1 MVERSLCM
9 REARGSIPRISNS
22 FFNFLRFVKRPLK
35 PNVINKTHFQR
46 GNYVIVKASS
56 KTLVSQPLLF
66 YFFSPLKEFPQ
77 KFSSAVKAKKDA
89 DLRENPN
96 GEDDH
101 SRGRVL

>member
-1 MVERSLCM
+1 MTAILERRESESLW
-9 REARGSIPRISNS
+9 G
-22 FFNFLRFVKRPLK
+22 RFC
-35 PNVINKTHFQR
+35 NWI
-46 GNYVIVKASS
+46 
-56 KTLVSQPLLF
+56 
-66 YFFSPLKEFPQ
+66 Q